1 MQEEATI
8 RKKNVGITKST
19 AKNNIS
25 LLLDTV
31 KRINKSN
38 NKYKYPHRIKDI
50 VLFGSYLTDKE
61 KLGDI
66 DIFFNLDRRWDDLR
80 EMEKHFAKVRPYT
93 TFIQYL
99 YNAQFL
105 TLKLLRNKKPS
116 FSFSNLD
123 FHKEFIEE
131 NNVNHIVLVE
141 NFKLTNNQY

>member
-38 NKYKYPHRIKDI
+38 NKYKYPFKIKNI
-50 VLFGSYLTDKE
+50 ILFGSYLTDKK

-66 DIFFNLDRRWDDLR
+66 DIFFELERRWDNFS
-80 EMEKHFAKVRPYT
+80 EMQIYFSFVRPYR
-93 TFIQYL
+93 TFHEYM
-99 YNAQFL
+99 YNAEFY

-116 FSFSNLD
+116 FSLMYLD
-123 FHKEFIEE
+123 KTFIEE